1 MEFGFSQEQQEV
13 RQLARKILSEQVRAE
28 TLAAYD
34 EYQAPRF
41 DRALWQQLVAAG
53 LRAVDIHFEFLLG
66 RMPVGD
72 VEFRREGVGDG

>member
-34 EYQAPRF
+34 EYRAPRF
-41 DRALWQQLVAAG
+41 DRALWQQLVVAG
-53 LRAVDIHFEFLLG
+53 LPALALDQSYG
-66 RMPVGD
+66 
-72 VEFRREGVGDG
+72 

>member
-13 RQLARKILSEQVRAE
+13 KQLARKILSEQVRPE

-41 DRALWQQLVAAG
+41 DRALWQQLIAAG
-53 LRAVDIHFEFLLG
+53 LPAVALEQRYGGLG
-66 RMPVGD
+66 
-72 VEFRREGVGDG
+72 F